1 MMIASFIFLF
11 APAMLLF
18 GYQSILE
25 AKGIND
31 PTLAISLYKTSIILD
46 IAIKLLLYYIV
57 DDLDTFVIISIFATL
72 VFFFWFY
79 VRLSLNIPK
88 CFPSNSRAFTLSS
101 KSLLADEMIIGIF
114 FCLANVNNLLK
125 FIIKICLLYHRQ

>member
-46 IAIKLLLYYIV
+46 IAI
-57 DDLDTFVIISIFATL
+57 
-72 VFFFWFY
+72 
-79 VRLSLNIPK
+79 
-88 CFPSNSRAFTLSS
+88 NSY
-101 KSLLADEMIIGIF
+101 
-114 FCLANVNNLLK
+114 
-125 FIIKICLLYHRQ
+125 FIT